1 MTDTW
6 ARDCF
11 NWTVCLCGRYSL
23 ILGRGSRLFLALK
36 KEKLWTSPSVCE
48 EMLSFSVFYRS
59 FWCSLQTLQILSLIK
74 TCRLYTLHSPGGLL
88 AAEEFRKWVL
98 CQKHSMI
105 ESVFWFLVLVTESH
119 FLTVPVLSPS
129 FLSLSF
135 PYSAEYWVTN
145 TLGIMLSRTTQI
157 FLFSLLPT
165 FCLTCTYII
174 PSCLTWNCEPWSLRL
189 VTVSP
194 WSKCWSRLIFCIGTP
209 SKIINE
215 GTKCQVEGSKLWWS
229 SQIRASSI
237 SS

>member
-1 MTDTW
+1 MTDTR

-11 NWTVCLCGRYSL
+11 TWTVCLCGRYSL

-74 TCRLYTLHSPGGLL
+74 TCRRYFAQPWWFAGSGGVSQVGFVSETLND
-88 AAEEFRKWVL
+88 RKCHCHPL
-98 CQKHSMI
+98 
-105 ESVFWFLVLVTESH
+105 FSH
-119 FLTVPVLSPS
+119 FH
-129 FLSLSF
+129 SLIT
-135 PYSAEYWVTN
+135 SAEYWVTN

-174 PSCLTWNCEPWSLRL
+174 PSCLTGNCEPWSLRL

-194 WSKCWSRLIFCIGTP
+194 WSKCWSLLIFCIGTP

-215 GTKCQVEGSKLWWS
+215 GTKCQVQGSKLCWS